1 MLIKMLILRLPSR
14 AAEWAV
20 VNPNL
25 EFRKE
30 GQLEIRTG
38 SQRNGILKHAI
49 GEGVEKREPSY
60 TVGGNAN

>member
-1 MLIKMLILRLPSR
+1 MLTLIKMLILRLPSR

-30 GQLEIRTG
+30 G
-38 SQRNGILKHAI
+38 
-49 GEGVEKREPSY
+49 
-60 TVGGNAN
+60 